1 LDQIVQ
7 QTLQFAGADGVTIA
21 ADVAGPAGGAP
32 VVLLHGGG
40 QTRGSWKGAA
50 GALAG
55 RGYRAISLD
64 LRGHGDSDWPAD
76 GDYQLDRFVDD
87 LAAILPTLGAPAV
100 LVGASLGGLASLLAV
115 GERRLPAAALVLVD
129 VTPRIEPTGVGKIRA
144 FMTANPNGFASID
157 EAADAVAAYLP
168 HRPRP
173 RDASGLRKNL
183 RLREDG
189 RLYWHW
195 DPRFMSEARS
205 AGFNGE
211 RLEAAARALAVP
223 TLLIRGGR
231 SEIVTPAGAQ
241 AFLELAPHA
250 EFVDVT
256 DADHMVAGDANDA
269 FNAAVIDFIERRIG

>member
-1 LDQIVQ
+1 LDQIVP
-7 QTLQFAGADGVTIA
+7 QTLQLAGADGVTIA

-64 LRGHGDSDWPAD
+64 LRGHGDSDWPTD

-87 LAAILPTLGAPAV
+87 LAAILPTLDAPAV

-144 FMTANPNGFASID
+144 FMTANPDGFASVD
-157 EAADAVAAYLP
+157 EAADAVAGYLP

-173 RDASGLRKNL
+173 ADTSGLRKNL

-195 DPRFMSEARS
+195 DPRFMSEVRTMAS
-205 AGFNGE
+205 GGE

-241 AFLELAPHA
+241 AFLDLAPHA

-256 DADHMVAGDANDA
+256 DADHMVAGDANDV
-269 FNAAVIDFIERRIG
+269 FNAAVIDFIERQAR